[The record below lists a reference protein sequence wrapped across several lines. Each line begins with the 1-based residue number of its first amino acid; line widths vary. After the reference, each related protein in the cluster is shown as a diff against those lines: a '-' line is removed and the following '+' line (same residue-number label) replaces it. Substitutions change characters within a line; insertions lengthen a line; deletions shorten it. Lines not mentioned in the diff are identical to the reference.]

1 MITNLDYFKDT
12 SKSFYHF
19 VVLDMKKLIF
29 NRIFL
34 LFVLSGMIVAQKI
47 RPRDMGLEIG
57 LFKTGEWNAITDVSG
72 VQVGHETLIQGDS
85 VRTGVTII
93 KPHSGNLFKDKVMG
107 AVYVTNGFG
116 KAIGFT
122 QVAELGTIETPIGL
136 TNTLNIF
143 LVANAIVDYMIEK
156 NPTIRS
162 VNPVVGETNDSGL
175 NDIQGRHVQRK
186 HVFSAIHNAKSGPVL
201 EGSVGAGTGTRT
213 LGFKGGI
220 GTASRV
226 LPKETGGYTVGVL
239 VQTNFGGSLMINGA
253 PVGRE
258 LKKSPF
264 SSSIPY
270 DEDEGSCMIII
281 ATNAPLSNRNLKR
294 MAKRVDHAFGRV
306 GAYSS
311 NGSGDY
317 VIIFSTA
324 KGIDNDGKTIKR
336 EEMKNRYMNGLF
348 SGTVEATEEAIINSL
363 FMAETVSSRYG
374 SMESLPVDKT
384 MKILKKYKALNWNK
398 NLYPWKK

>member
-1 MITNLDYFKDT
+1 MITNLDYIKDT

-34 LFVLSGMIVAQKI
+34 LFVLSAMIIAQKT

-72 VQVGHETLIQGDS
+72 VQVGHKTLIQGDS

-143 LVANAIVDYMIEK
+143 LVANAIVDYMIEE

-226 LPKETGGYTVGVL
+226 LPEESGGYTVGVL

-324 KGIDNDGKTIKR
+324 KGIDNKGKTIKR

-398 NLYPWKK
+398 NIYPWKK

>member
-143 LVANAIVDYMIEK
+143 LVANSIVDYMIEE

-226 LPKETGGYTVGVL
+226 LPEETGGYTVGVL

-398 NLYPWKK
+398 NIYPWKK

>member
-1 MITNLDYFKDT
+1 
-12 SKSFYHF
+12 
-19 VVLDMKKLIF
+19 MKKFLIQS
-29 NRIFL
+29 ILTL
-34 LFVLSGMIVAQKI
+34 LIINNWAQSQKI
-47 RPRDMGLEIG
+47 RPREMGLEIG
-57 LFKTGEWNAITDVSG
+57 LFQPGQWNAITDVPG
-72 VQVGHETLIQGDS
+72 VKVGHETIIRGDN

-93 KPHSGNLFKDKVMG
+93 SPHDGNLFENKVMG
-107 AVYVTNGFG
+107 AVHVTNGFG
-116 KAIGFT
+116 KALGFT
-122 QVAELGTIETPIGL
+122 QVEELGTIETPIGL

-143 LVANAIVDYMIEK
+143 IVANAIVDYMISK

-175 NDIQGRHVQRK
+175 NDIQGRHVLKK
-186 HVFSAIHNAKSGPVL
+186 HVLKAIQNAKSGPVI
-201 EGSVGAGTGTRT
+201 EGSIGAGTGTRA

-220 GTASRV
+220 GTSSRV
-226 LPKETGGYTVGVL
+226 LPKEAGGFTVGVL

-270 DEDEGSCMIII
+270 DEDEGSCMIVI
-281 ATNAPLSNRNLKR
+281 ATDAPLSNRNLKR

-317 VIIFSTA
+317 AIIFSTS
-324 KGIDNDGKTIKR
+324 KPQSSDKKSFTRKEIK
-336 EEMKNRYMNGLF
+336 NNSMNGLF
-348 SGTVEATEEAIINSL
+348 IATVEATEEAIINSL
-363 FMAETVSSRYG
+363 FMAETVSSKYG
-374 SMESLPVDKT
+374 KMEELPVDET

-398 NLYPWKK
+398 KLYPWKK

>member
-175 NDIQGRHVQRK
+175 NDIQGRHVLRK

-226 LPKETGGYTVGVL
+226 LPEESGGYTVGVL

-264 SSSIPY
+264 SSNIPY

>member
-1 MITNLDYFKDT
+1 
-12 SKSFYHF
+12 
-19 VVLDMKKLIF
+19 MKKFLIQS
-29 NRIFL
+29 ILTL
-34 LFVLSGMIVAQKI
+34 LIINNWAQSQKI
-47 RPRDMGLEIG
+47 RPREMGLEIG
-57 LFKTGEWNAITDVSG
+57 LFQPGQWNAITDVPG
-72 VQVGHETLIQGDS
+72 VKVGHETIIRGDN

-93 KPHSGNLFKDKVMG
+93 SPHDGNLFENKVMG
-107 AVYVTNGFG
+107 AVHVTNGFG
-116 KAIGFT
+116 KALGFT
-122 QVAELGTIETPIGL
+122 QVEELGTIETPIGL

-143 LVANAIVDYMIEK
+143 IVANAIVDYMISK

-175 NDIQGRHVQRK
+175 NDIQGRHVLKK
-186 HVFSAIHNAKSGPVL
+186 HVLKAIQNAKSGPVI
-201 EGSVGAGTGTRT
+201 EGSIGAGTGTRA

-220 GTASRV
+220 GTSSRV
-226 LPKETGGYTVGVL
+226 LPKEAGGFTVGVL

-270 DEDEGSCMIII
+270 DEDEGSCMIVI
-281 ATNAPLSNRNLKR
+281 ATDAPLSNRNLKR

-317 VIIFSTA
+317 AIIFSTS
-324 KGIDNDGKTIKR
+324 KPQSSDEKSFTRKEIK
-336 EEMKNRYMNGLF
+336 NNSMNGLF
-348 SGTVEATEEAIINSL
+348 MATVEATEEAIINSL
-363 FMAETVSSRYG
+363 FMAETVSSKYG
-374 SMESLPVDKT
+374 KMEELPVDET
-384 MKILKKYKALNWNK
+384 MKILIKYKALNWNK
-398 NLYPWKK
+398 KLYPWEK

>member
-19 VVLDMKKLIF
+19 VVLDMKKLIY

-34 LFVLSGMIVAQKI
+34 LFVLSAMIIAQKT

-143 LVANAIVDYMIEK
+143 LVANAIVDYMIEE

-175 NDIQGRHVQRK
+175 NDIQGRHVQKK

-226 LPKETGGYTVGVL
+226 LPEETGGYTVGVL

-264 SSSIPY
+264 SSNIPY

>member
-34 LFVLSGMIVAQKI
+34 LFVLSAMIIAQKT

-72 VQVGHETLIQGDS
+72 VQVGHKTLIQGDS

-143 LVANAIVDYMIEK
+143 LVANAIVDYMIEE

-175 NDIQGRHVQRK
+175 NDIQGRHVQKK

-226 LPKETGGYTVGVL
+226 LPEETGGYTVGVL

-264 SSSIPY
+264 SSNIPY

-324 KGIDNDGKTIKR
+324 KGIDNKGKTIKR

-398 NLYPWKK
+398 NIYPWKK

>member
-1 MITNLDYFKDT
+1 MVTI
-12 SKSFYHF
+12 
-19 VVLDMKKLIF
+19 
-29 NRIFL
+29 
-34 LFVLSGMIVAQKI
+34 LSAQKN

-57 LFKTGEWNAITDVSG
+57 LFKTGKWNAITDVAG
-72 VQVGHETLIQGDS
+72 VEVGHETIIQGDS

-93 KPHSGNLFKDKVMG
+93 KPHGGNLFNDKVMG
-107 AVYVTNGFG
+107 AVHVTNGFG
-116 KAIGFT
+116 KALGFT
-122 QVAELGTIETPIGL
+122 QVEELGTIETPIGL

-143 LVANAIVDYMIEK
+143 LVANAIVDYMISE
-156 NPTIRS
+156 NPNIRS

-175 NDIQGRHVQRK
+175 NDIRGRHVNK
-186 HVFSAIHNAKSGPVL
+186 DHVFSAIRNAKTGPVA
-201 EGSVGAGTGTRT
+201 EGSVGAGTGTRA

-226 LPKETGGYTVGVL
+226 LPKEAGGYTVGVL
-239 VQTNFGGSLMINGA
+239 VQTNFGGSLMVNGA

-264 SSSIPY
+264 ASQIPY
-270 DEDEGSCMIII
+270 DEDEGSCMIVI
-281 ATNAPLSNRNLKR
+281 ATDAPLSNRNLKR

-317 VIIFSTA
+317 AIIFSTA
-324 KGIDNDGKTIKR
+324 KAHSVKDKSIVR
-336 EEMKNRYMNGLF
+336 EEMKNSAMSGLF
-348 SGTVEATEEAIINSL
+348 MATVEATEEAIINSL

-374 SMESLPVDKT
+374 TMEALPEKET

-398 NLYPWKK
+398 KLYPWQK

>member
-1 MITNLDYFKDT
+1 
-12 SKSFYHF
+12 
-19 VVLDMKKLIF
+19 MKKFLIQS
-29 NRIFL
+29 ILTL
-34 LFVLSGMIVAQKI
+34 LIINDWAQSQKT
-47 RPRDMGLEIG
+47 RPREMGLEIG
-57 LFKTGEWNAITDVSG
+57 LFQPGQWNAITDVNG
-72 VQVGHETLIQGDS
+72 VKVGHETIIQGDN

-93 KPHSGNLFKDKVMG
+93 VPHEGNIFKDKVMA

-116 KAIGFT
+116 KALGFT
-122 QVAELGTIETPIGL
+122 QVEELGTIETPIGL

-143 LVANAIVDYMIEK
+143 NVANAIVDYMIIN
-156 NPTIRS
+156 NPNIRS

-175 NDIQGRHVQRK
+175 NDIQGRHVLKK
-186 HVFSAIHNAKSGPVL
+186 HVLKAIQNAKSGPVI
-201 EGSVGAGTGTRT
+201 EGSIGAGTGTRA

-220 GTASRV
+220 GTSSRV
-226 LPKETGGYTVGVL
+226 LPKEAGGFTVGVL

-270 DEDEGSCMIII
+270 DEDEGSCMIVI
-281 ATNAPLSNRNLKR
+281 ATDAPLSNRNLKR
-294 MAKRVDHAFGRV
+294 MAKRVDQAFGRV

-317 VIIFSTA
+317 AIIFSTS
-324 KGIDNDGKTIKR
+324 KPQSSDKKSFTRKEIK
-336 EEMKNRYMNGLF
+336 NNSMNGLF
-348 SGTVEATEEAIINSL
+348 MATVEATEEAIINSL
-363 FMAETVSSRYG
+363 FMAETVSSKYG
-374 SMESLPVDKT
+374 IMEELPVDET

-398 NLYPWKK
+398 KLYPWKK

>member
-1 MITNLDYFKDT
+1 
-12 SKSFYHF
+12 
-19 VVLDMKKLIF
+19 MKKFLIQS
-29 NRIFL
+29 ILTL
-34 LFVLSGMIVAQKI
+34 LIINNWAQSQKI
-47 RPRDMGLEIG
+47 RPREMGLEIG
-57 LFKTGEWNAITDVSG
+57 LFQTGKWNAITDVNG
-72 VQVGHETLIQGDS
+72 VKVGHETIIQGNN

-93 KPHSGNLFKDKVMG
+93 VPHEGNLFKDKVMA

-116 KAIGFT
+116 KALGFT
-122 QVAELGTIETPIGL
+122 QIEELGTIETPIGL

-143 LVANAIVDYMIEK
+143 SVANAIVDYMIIN
-156 NPTIRS
+156 NPNIRS

-175 NDIQGRHVQRK
+175 NDIQGRHVSK
-186 HVFSAIHNAKSGPVL
+186 NHVFNAIKNAKAGSVL
-201 EGSVGAGTGTRT
+201 EGSIGAGTGTRA

-220 GTASRV
+220 GTSSRV
-226 LPKETGGYTVGVL
+226 LPIEAGGFTVGVL

-264 SSSIPY
+264 FSSIPY

-281 ATNAPLSNRNLKR
+281 ATDAPLSNRNLKR

-317 VIIFSTA
+317 AIIFSTS
-324 KGIDNDGKTIKR
+324 KPQSSDKKSFTRKEIK
-336 EEMKNRYMNGLF
+336 NNSMNGLF
-348 SGTVEATEEAIINSL
+348 MATVEATEEAIINSL
-363 FMAETVSSRYG
+363 FMAETVSSKYG
-374 SMESLPVDKT
+374 KMEELPIDET
-384 MKILKKYKALNWNK
+384 MKILKKYRALNWNK
-398 NLYPWKK
+398 KLYPWKK

>member
-1 MITNLDYFKDT
+1 
-12 SKSFYHF
+12 
-19 VVLDMKKLIF
+19 MKKFLIHS
-29 NRIFL
+29 ILTL
-34 LFVLSGMIVAQKI
+34 LIINNWAQTQKI
-47 RPRDMGLEIG
+47 RPREMGLEIG
-57 LFKTGEWNAITDVSG
+57 LFQPGQWNAITDVPG
-72 VQVGHETLIQGDS
+72 VKVGHETIIRGDN

-93 KPHSGNLFKDKVMG
+93 FPHDGNLFENKVMG
-107 AVYVTNGFG
+107 AVHVTNGFG
-116 KAIGFT
+116 KALGFT
-122 QVAELGTIETPIGL
+122 QVEELGTIETPIGL

-143 LVANAIVDYMIEK
+143 IVANAIVDYMISK

-175 NDIQGRHVQRK
+175 NDIQGRHVLKK
-186 HVFSAIHNAKSGPVL
+186 HVLKAIQNARSGPVI
-201 EGSVGAGTGTRT
+201 EGSIGAGTGTRA

-220 GTASRV
+220 GTSSRV
-226 LPKETGGYTVGVL
+226 LPKEAGGFKVGVL

-270 DEDEGSCMIII
+270 DEDEGSCMIVI
-281 ATNAPLSNRNLKR
+281 ATDAPLSNRNLKR

-317 VIIFSTA
+317 AIIFSTS
-324 KGIDNDGKTIKR
+324 KPQSSDKKSFTRKEIK
-336 EEMKNRYMNGLF
+336 NNSMNGLF
-348 SGTVEATEEAIINSL
+348 MATVEATEEAIINSL
-363 FMAETVSSRYG
+363 FMAETVSSKYG
-374 SMESLPVDKT
+374 KMEELPVDET

-398 NLYPWKK
+398 KLYPWKK

>member
-226 LPKETGGYTVGVL
+226 LPEETGGYTVGVL

>member
-1 MITNLDYFKDT
+1 
-12 SKSFYHF
+12 
-19 VVLDMKKLIF
+19 MKKFLIHS
-29 NRIFL
+29 ILTL
-34 LFVLSGMIVAQKI
+34 LIINNWAQTQKI
-47 RPRDMGLEIG
+47 RPREMGLEIG
-57 LFKTGEWNAITDVSG
+57 LFQPGQWNAITDVPG
-72 VQVGHETLIQGDS
+72 VKVGHETIIRGDN

-93 KPHSGNLFKDKVMG
+93 SPHDGNLFENKVMG
-107 AVYVTNGFG
+107 AVHVTNGFG
-116 KAIGFT
+116 KALGFT
-122 QVAELGTIETPIGL
+122 QVEELGTIETPIGL

-143 LVANAIVDYMIEK
+143 IVANAIVDYMISK

-175 NDIQGRHVQRK
+175 NDIQGRHVLKK
-186 HVFSAIHNAKSGPVL
+186 HVLKAIQNAKSGPVT
-201 EGSVGAGTGTRT
+201 EGSIGAGTGTRA
-213 LGFKGGI
+213 LGYKGGI
-220 GTASRV
+220 GTSSRV
-226 LPKETGGYTVGVL
+226 LPKEAGGFTVGVL

-270 DEDEGSCMIII
+270 DEDEGSCMIVI
-281 ATNAPLSNRNLKR
+281 ATDAPLSNRNLKR

-317 VIIFSTA
+317 AIIFSTS
-324 KGIDNDGKTIKR
+324 KPQSSDKKSFTRKEIK
-336 EEMKNRYMNGLF
+336 NNSMNGLF
-348 SGTVEATEEAIINSL
+348 IATVEATEEAIINSL
-363 FMAETVSSRYG
+363 FMAETVSSKYG
-374 SMESLPVDKT
+374 KMEELPVDET

-398 NLYPWKK
+398 KLYPWKK

>member
-1 MITNLDYFKDT
+1 M
-12 SKSFYHF
+12 SKSFYAF
-19 VVLDMKKLIF
+19 VALNMKKLTLKQLF
-29 NRIFL
+29 FFFL
-34 LFVLSGMIVAQKI
+34 LIGITYSQEL
-47 RPRDMGLEIG
+47 RPRDMGVQIG
-57 LFKTGEWNAITDVSG
+57 IFKTGKWNAITDVDG
-72 VQVGHETLIQGDS
+72 VQVGHETLIYGDS
-85 VRTGVTII
+85 IRTGVTII
-93 KPHSGNLFKDKVMG
+93 KPHGGNLFENKVMG
-107 AVYVTNGFG
+107 SVYVTNGFG

-122 QVAELGTIETPIGL
+122 QVEELGTIETPIGL

-143 LVANAIVDYMIEK
+143 MVANSIVDYMIEE
-156 NPTIRS
+156 NPDIRS

-175 NDIQGRHVQRK
+175 NDIQGRHVTKK
-186 HVFSAIHNAKSGPVL
+186 HVFNAIKNAKEGPVK
-201 EGSVGAGTGTRT
+201 EGSVGAGTGTRA

-226 LPKETGGYTVGVL
+226 LPKEAGSYKVGVL

-258 LKKSPF
+258 LLKSSF

-270 DEDEGSCMIII
+270 DEDEGSCMIVI

-324 KGIDNDGKTIKR
+324 NILSSNQKTIKR

-348 SGTVEATEEAIINSL
+348 AATVEATEEAIINSL
-363 FMAETVSSRYG
+363 FMADVMDSKYG
-374 SMESLPVDKT
+374 QIESLPIDET
-384 MKILKKYKALNWNK
+384 MKILKKYKALNWNEK
-398 NLYPWKK
+398 LYPWKK

>member
-1 MITNLDYFKDT
+1 M
-12 SKSFYHF
+12 SKSFYAF
-19 VVLDMKKLIF
+19 VALNMKKLTLKQLF
-29 NRIFL
+29 FFFL
-34 LFVLSGMIVAQKI
+34 LIGITYSQEL
-47 RPRDMGLEIG
+47 RPRDMGVQIG
-57 LFKTGEWNAITDVSG
+57 IFKTGKWNAITDVDG
-72 VQVGHETLIQGDS
+72 VQVGHETLIYGDS

-93 KPHSGNLFKDKVMG
+93 KPHGGNLFENKVMG
-107 AVYVTNGFG
+107 SVYVTNGFG

-122 QVAELGTIETPIGL
+122 QVEELGTIETPIGL

-143 LVANAIVDYMIEK
+143 MVANSIVDYMIEE
-156 NPTIRS
+156 NPDIRS

-175 NDIQGRHVQRK
+175 NDIQGRHVTKK
-186 HVFSAIHNAKSGPVL
+186 HVFNAIKNAKEGPVK
-201 EGSVGAGTGTRT
+201 EGSVGAGTGTRA

-226 LPKETGGYTVGVL
+226 LPKEAGSYKVGVL

-258 LKKSPF
+258 LLKSSF

-270 DEDEGSCMIII
+270 DEDEGSCMIVI

-324 KGIDNDGKTIKR
+324 NILSSNQKTIKR

-348 SGTVEATEEAIINSL
+348 AATVEATEEAIINSL
-363 FMAETVSSRYG
+363 FMADVMDSKYG
-374 SMESLPVDKT
+374 QIESLPIGET
-384 MKILKKYKALNWNK
+384 MKILKKYKALNWNEK
-398 NLYPWKK
+398 LYPWKK

>member
-1 MITNLDYFKDT
+1 
-12 SKSFYHF
+12 
-19 VVLDMKKLIF
+19 MKKFLIQS
-29 NRIFL
+29 ILTL
-34 LFVLSGMIVAQKI
+34 LIINNWAQSQKI
-47 RPRDMGLEIG
+47 RPREMGLEIG
-57 LFKTGEWNAITDVSG
+57 LFQPGQWNAITDVPG
-72 VQVGHETLIQGDS
+72 VKVGHETIIRGDN

-93 KPHSGNLFKDKVMG
+93 SPHDGNLFENKVMG
-107 AVYVTNGFG
+107 AVHVTNGFG
-116 KAIGFT
+116 KALGFT
-122 QVAELGTIETPIGL
+122 QVEELGTIETPIGL

-143 LVANAIVDYMIEK
+143 NVANAIVDYMIIN
-156 NPTIRS
+156 NPNIRS

-175 NDIQGRHVQRK
+175 NDIQGRHVLKK
-186 HVFSAIHNAKSGPVL
+186 HVLKAIQNAKSGPVI
-201 EGSVGAGTGTRT
+201 EGSIGAGTGTRA

-220 GTASRV
+220 GTSSRV
-226 LPKETGGYTVGVL
+226 LPKEAGGFTVGVL

-270 DEDEGSCMIII
+270 DEDEGSCMIVI
-281 ATNAPLSNRNLKR
+281 ATDAPLSNRNLKR

-317 VIIFSTA
+317 AIIFSTS
-324 KGIDNDGKTIKR
+324 KPQSSDKKSFTRKEIK
-336 EEMKNRYMNGLF
+336 NNSMNGLF
-348 SGTVEATEEAIINSL
+348 MATVEATEEAIINSL
-363 FMAETVSSRYG
+363 FMAETVSSKYG
-374 SMESLPVDKT
+374 KMEELPVDET

-398 NLYPWKK
+398 KLYPWKK

>member
-1 MITNLDYFKDT
+1 
-12 SKSFYHF
+12 
-19 VVLDMKKLIF
+19 MKKFLIHS
-29 NRIFL
+29 ILTL
-34 LFVLSGMIVAQKI
+34 LIINNWAQSQKI
-47 RPRDMGLEIG
+47 RPREMGLEIG
-57 LFKTGEWNAITDVSG
+57 LFQPGQWNAITDVPG
-72 VQVGHETLIQGDS
+72 VKVGHETIIRGDN

-93 KPHSGNLFKDKVMG
+93 FPHDGNLFENKVMG
-107 AVYVTNGFG
+107 AVHVTNGFG
-116 KAIGFT
+116 KALGFT
-122 QVAELGTIETPIGL
+122 QVEELGTIETPIGL

-143 LVANAIVDYMIEK
+143 IVANAIVDYMISK

-175 NDIQGRHVQRK
+175 NDIQGRHVLKK
-186 HVFSAIHNAKSGPVL
+186 HVLKAIQNARSGPVI
-201 EGSVGAGTGTRT
+201 EGSIGAGTGTRA

-220 GTASRV
+220 GTSSRV
-226 LPKETGGYTVGVL
+226 LPKETGGFTVGVL

-270 DEDEGSCMIII
+270 DEDEGSCMIVI
-281 ATNAPLSNRNLKR
+281 ATDAPLSNRNLKR

-317 VIIFSTA
+317 AIIFSTS
-324 KGIDNDGKTIKR
+324 KPQSSDKKSFTRKEIK
-336 EEMKNRYMNGLF
+336 NNSMNGLF
-348 SGTVEATEEAIINSL
+348 IATVEATEEAIINSL
-363 FMAETVSSRYG
+363 FMAETVSSKYG
-374 SMESLPVDKT
+374 KMEELPVDET

-398 NLYPWKK
+398 KLYPWKK